1 MHTSSQSNI
10 SEIRMHLRARS
21 FLQLLSWGAQDVVL
35 KCCTCGK
42 WVFRVSF
49 QRLLKDLRK
58 EYQLW
63 ILSEN
68 QPGAY
73 SGEIKKTKLVAGVMT
88 PKKQSEATVKHF
100 LWTFHPLT
108 ASGVTKDGS
117 VGKLRCEWPSIK
129 NESETQ
135 TVLGR
140 LNQLIDFLFSFLSM
154 HNNTFH
160 FLQIY
165 NGIIKKSTFGWVWK
179 SFSNSYKIKL
189 INNKKL
195 CDLVPHPHISF
206 LSSLLP
212 LSLPPTLSVSF
223 LPLLPLSHPFFPFY
237 FSSFFSSF
245 HPFLVVYK
253 TMVCLTLKHLIF
265 YKIWH

>member
-1 MHTSSQSNI
+1 MHTFSQSNI
-10 SEIRMHLRARS
+10 SETRMHLRARS
-21 FLQLLSWGAQDVVL
+21 FLQSLSWGAQDVVL
-35 KCCTCGK
+35 KSCTCGK
-42 WVFRVSF
+42 WVFHVSF

-63 ILSEN
+63 LLSEN
-68 QPGAY
+68 HLGAY

-88 PKKQSEATVKHF
+88 PQKQSEATVKHF
-100 LWTFHPLT
+100 LRTFHPLT
-108 ASGVTKDGS
+108 ASDVTKDGS
-117 VGKLRCEWPSIK
+117 VGKLRCRWPSIK

-140 LNQLIDFLFSFLSM
+140 LNQLIDLLFSFLTM

-165 NGIIKKSTFGWVWK
+165 NMIIKKSTSGWVWK
-179 SFSNSYKIKL
+179 SFSNRYKIKL

-212 LSLPPTLSVSF
+212 LSLPLTLPVSF
-223 LPLLPLSHPFFPFY
+223 LPLLPLSLLFFPLFLL
-237 FSSFFSSF
+237 FFLLLFLSSFLNS
-245 HPFLVVYK
+245 
-253 TMVCLTLKHLIF
+253 I
-265 YKIWH
+265 

>member
-1 MHTSSQSNI
+1 M
-10 SEIRMHLRARS
+10 
-21 FLQLLSWGAQDVVL
+21 VL

-140 LNQLIDFLFSFLSM
+140 LNQLIDLLFSFLSM

-195 CDLVPHPHISF
+195 CDLVPHPHLFSIF
-206 LSSLLP
+206 LASSLP
-212 LSLPPTLSVSF
+212 ASYSLRLFSSPSPS
-223 LPLLPLSHPFFPFY
+223 
-237 FSSFFSSF
+237 FSSFFPILLFFLLLFLSSF
-245 HPFLVVYK
+245 LNS
-253 TMVCLTLKHLIF
+253 I
-265 YKIWH
+265 